1 MFYHDIDTLGDESNY
16 KSPSADGDLGVDGKT
31 SAPSRLY
38 RVGMLRKMG
47 RGG

>member
-38 RVGMLRKMG
+38 RVGMLRKMIL
-47 RGG
+47 GG